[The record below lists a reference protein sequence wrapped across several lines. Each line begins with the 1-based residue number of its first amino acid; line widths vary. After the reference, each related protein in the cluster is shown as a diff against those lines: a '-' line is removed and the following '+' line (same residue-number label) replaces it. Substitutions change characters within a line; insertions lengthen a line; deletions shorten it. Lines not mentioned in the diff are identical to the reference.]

1 MTITLFNI
9 SIYILELKRI
19 LYVYISYIMNNI
31 IIYIHFL
38 KFYNSIKITK
48 YLNKID
54 NDDII
59 LKFI

>member
-1 MTITLFNI
+1 
-9 SIYILELKRI
+9 
-19 LYVYISYIMNNI
+19 MNNI

-38 KFYNSIKITK
+38 KFYNSIKITKYKVYNSIKITK